1 MVTIMQQNQME
12 AAASFVSNK
21 LKDEPTGH
29 DAAHI
34 DRVRL
39 LAVNIAKQEGG
50 SLFIIEMAAIV
61 HDLIDE
67 KLSSEWKLSPH
78 QLEHQ
83 LLLWEVDTRDI
94 RYIMDIITSMSFRHR
109 HMQHKPMTLEGAIV
123 QDADRLDAIGASGI
137 ARVFTY
143 AGAKGEPHYTH
154 DSQQGSVLKHIKEKL
169 LNLKDLM
176 NTRAG
181 KQLAKERHEFMC
193 LFIKTW
199 KEECGLTDE

>member
-1 MVTIMQQNQME
+1 MHTILQQKQLE
-12 AAASFVSNK
+12 AATSFVSNK
-21 LKDEPTGH
+21 LKNEPTGH

-39 LAVNIAKQEGG
+39 LAVHIAKQEGG

-78 QLEHQ
+78 QLKRQ

-94 RYIMDIITSMSFRHR
+94 RSIMDIITTMSFRHR
-109 HMQHKPMTLEGAIV
+109 HMQHRPMTLEGAIV

-143 AGAKGEPHYTH
+143 AGVKGEPHYTKG
-154 DSQQGSVLKHIKEKL
+154 SQQSSVLKHMEEKL

-176 NTRAG
+176 NTYSG
-181 KQLAKERHEFMC
+181 KQLANERHEFMC

>member
-1 MVTIMQQNQME
+1 MQQNQME

>member
-1 MVTIMQQNQME
+1 MQQNQLE

-154 DSQQGSVLKHIKEKL
+154 DSQQGSVLKHMKEKL

>member
-1 MVTIMQQNQME
+1 MQQNQLE

>member
-1 MVTIMQQNQME
+1 MRTIMQQKQLE
-12 AAASFVSNK
+12 AAAFFVSK
-21 LKDEPTGH
+21 QLKDEPTGH

-39 LAVNIAKQEGG
+39 LALNIAKREGG

-67 KLSSEWKLSPH
+67 KLSSEWKLSR
-78 QLEHQ
+78 QELKQQ
-83 LLLWEVDTRDI
+83 LLLWEVDKRDI
-94 RYIMDIITSMSFRHR
+94 RYIMDIITTMSFRRR

-123 QDADRLDAIGASGI
+123 QDADRLDAIGATGI

-143 AGAKGEPHYTH
+143 AGAKGEPHYTNGSH
-154 DSQQGSVLKHIKEKL
+154 LGSVLEHMQEKL
-169 LNLKDLM
+169 LKLKDLM
-176 NTRAG
+176 NTHEG
-181 KQLAKERHEFMC
+181 KQLANERHEFMC

>member
-1 MVTIMQQNQME
+1 MHSMKQLKQLE

-21 LKDEPTGH
+21 LKCEPTGH

-39 LAVNIAKQEGG
+39 LAVNIAAQEGG
-50 SLFIIEMAAIV
+50 SLFIIEMAAFV

-67 KLSSEWKLSPH
+67 KLSNERKLSTH
-78 QLEHQ
+78 QLKQQ
-83 LLLWEVDTRDI
+83 LLLWEVDARDI
-94 RYIMDIITSMSFRHR
+94 RYIIDIVTTMSFRHR
-109 HMQHKPMTLEGAIV
+109 HVQHKPITLEGAIV

-143 AGAKGEPHYTH
+143 AGAKGEPHYTKDLH
-154 DSQQGSVLKHIKEKL
+154 EGSVLKHMEEKL
-169 LNLKDLM
+169 LKLKDLM
-176 NTRAG
+176 NTHTG
-181 KQLAKERHEFMC
+181 KQLADERHKFMC

>member
-1 MVTIMQQNQME
+1 MVTIMQQNQLE

-154 DSQQGSVLKHIKEKL
+154 DSQQGSVLKHMKEKL

>member
-1 MVTIMQQNQME
+1 MQKKQLE
-12 AAASFVSNK
+12 AAASFVSDQ
-21 LKDEPTGH
+21 LKYEPTGH

-34 DRVRL
+34 DRVRQ
-39 LAVNIAKQEGG
+39 LARQLAKQEGG

-61 HDLIDE
+61 HDVIDE
-67 KLSSEWKLSPH
+67 KLSSEWKISSH

-83 LLLWEVDTRDI
+83 LLFWKVDTRDI
-94 RYIMDIITSMSFRHR
+94 RYIMDIITTMSFRHR
-109 HMQHKPMTLEGAIV
+109 HKQNKPMTLEGAIV

-143 AGAKGEPHYTH
+143 AGAKGEPHYTK
-154 DSQQGSVLKHIKEKL
+154 DTQQGSVLKHMEEKL
-169 LNLKDLM
+169 LKLKDLM
-176 NTRAG
+176 NTSAG
-181 KQLAKERHEFMC
+181 KQLAEERHELMS

>member
-1 MVTIMQQNQME
+1 MQTIMQQKQLK

-21 LKDEPTGH
+21 LKNEPTGH

-39 LAVNIAKQEGG
+39 LAVHIAKQEGG

-67 KLSSEWKLSPH
+67 KLSIEWELSPQ
-78 QLEHQ
+78 QLEQQ

-94 RYIMDIITSMSFRHR
+94 RYIMDIITTMSFRHR
-109 HMQHKPMTLEGAIV
+109 HIQHKPMTLEGTIV

-143 AGAKGEPHYTH
+143 AGATGEPHYTH
-154 DSQQGSVLKHIKEKL
+154 NSQQGSVLEHMEEKL
-169 LNLKDLM
+169 LKLKDLM

-181 KQLAKERHEFMC
+181 KQLAEERHEFMC

>member
-1 MVTIMQQNQME
+1 MLTIMQQNQLE